1 MAKRQRRKINDALKI
16 RVVLEAL
23 KEEITLAEL
32 ASKHKV
38 HPNQIRTWKNQF
50 LDRAGTIFSGNKDE
64 MKELKQLREEKEAL
78 HQCLGEKTMQV
89 EFLKKNL
96 KKLNLL

>member
-1 MAKRQRRKINDALKI
+1 MAKRKRRNINDALKV

-32 ASKHKV
+32 SSKYKV
-38 HPNQIRTWKNQF
+38 HPNQIRSWKKQF
-50 LDRAGTIFSGNKDE
+50 LDRAGAIFSGNKDE
-64 MKELKQLREEKEAL
+64 MKELKQLKAEKEAL
-78 HQCLGEKTMQV
+78 HLCLGEKTMEV